1 MVKGITQST
10 LAAMVA
16 LALGAGAAH
25 ADETKKADKLVA
37 TAAPAHAAAG
47 TDGTGTETTR
57 VEKAAEEPA
66 SSWPIE
72 IINRP
77 LTLPKGA
84 WSAGLGVSANNDFSV
99 IGVDGTGLWG
109 LSYGVTDALSL
120 GVAYSLSAKP
130 SSDGKGPLGINAAYT
145 YFAGDKLTLTGTAST
160 GYDFATEGMSGL
172 SLGTYVWYNITP
184 IITLISPGG
193 QLSVGLEDP
202 NELSFTLPVSVG
214 YQFDKHVFA
223 TFDTNL
229 LPNVGV
235 KDSDTMVIGADTL
248 PVGVTGY
255 YSPSNQLDIGVS
267 VSTDAKNSPGDNLAF
282 GLLLLYYGGV

>member
-1 MVKGITQST
+1 MVKGITKST
-10 LAAMVA
+10 LVAVVA
-16 LALGAGAAH
+16 LALGASAAH
-25 ADETKKADKLVA
+25 ADDKKVVAAAAPEKTAGGTDTAGATEATPKVKKAPE
-37 TAAPAHAAAG
+37 APA
-47 TDGTGTETTR
+47 T
-57 VEKAAEEPA
+57 
-66 SSWPIE
+66 SWPVE

-84 WSAGLGVSANNDFSV
+84 WSAGLGVSANNDFSAV
-99 IGVDGTGLWG
+99 GVDATGLWG
-109 LSYGVTDALSL
+109 LSYGISDALSV
-120 GVAYSLSAKP
+120 GIGYGLSVEP
-130 SSDGKGPLGINAAYT
+130 SSDGKGPMAFNVGYT
-145 YFAGDKLTLTGTAST
+145 YFSGDKLSLTATGST
-160 GYDFATEGMSGL
+160 GYDFASESMSGL

-184 IITLISPGG
+184 VITLISPGG

-202 NELSFTLPVSVG
+202 NEISFSMPVSIG
-214 YQFDKHVFA
+214 YQATKNVFA

-255 YSPSNQLDIGVS
+255 YSPSNQIDIGLS